1 MDIAIVGAPQTGKTQ
16 LADALRTHLMRL
28 KLDLTILDAALPE
41 PSQKNVLV
49 LLCGL
54 DLAPASEHQQA
65 SDSALRAS
73 LMGHKHM
80 FQVVYGRDTQR
91 LENALF
97 CIARHLP
104 QIAQSLGRQEVM
116 AKWQGT
122 CETCGDG
129 ACEHR
134 LFTHLVQR

>member
-28 KLDLTILDAALPE
+28 KLDLTILDAALPD

-73 LMGHKHM
+73 LMRHKHM
-80 FQVVYGRDTQR
+80 FQVVYGRDAQR
-91 LENALF
+91 LDNALF

-104 QIAQSLGRQEVM
+104 QIAQSLVRQEVM

-134 LFTHLVQR
+134 LFTQLVQR